1 MNNFPTPNLTREGQL
16 SGLSGQESKVF
27 LWGDGHISP
36 IELPGADGF
45 ISKISIGGGTR
56 AGLTNQN
63 TLVIWECVISP
74 DGLPDYK
81 SRRLSDSKFKSISAG
96 LGFIAAITQKGV
108 LVIAKAPNFEIEIV
122 ESLLG
127 LDCHTCAASDKTL
140 YVLSME
146 GKAIKFRSFEHD
158 MIYSMIYH
166 ILHVIW
172 TISYRAYHM
181 INMIL

>member
-1 MNNFPTPNLTREGQL
+1 MQFSFKFTKQVNNFPTPNLSREGQL
-16 SGLSGQESKVF
+16 SNLSGQESKVF

-36 IELPGADGF
+36 IELPGVDGF

-63 TLVIWECVISP
+63 SLVIWECVISP

-146 GKAIKFRSFEHD
+146 GMSHAVLVIRAI
-158 MIYSMIYH
+158 IYGIDKKRRIH
-166 ILHVIW
+166 N
-172 TISYRAYHM
+172 A
-181 INMIL
+181 

>member
-1 MNNFPTPNLTREGQL
+1 MGKSHWTIFSFKFTKQVNNFPTPNLPREGQL

-81 SRRLSDSKFKSISAG
+81 SRRLSDFKIQIDIGWFGIHRSNNSEG
-96 LGFIAAITQKGV
+96 SFGHRKSTKLRNWNCRIAAWFRLSYMCCQWQDSLCSIDGRYMNMNHIIW
-108 LVIAKAPNFEIEIV
+108 LINY
-122 ESLLG
+122 ES
-127 LDCHTCAASDKTL
+127 
-140 YVLSME
+140 
-146 GKAIKFRSFEHD
+146 
-158 MIYSMIYH
+158 
-166 ILHVIW
+166 
-172 TISYRAYHM
+172 
-181 INMIL
+181 

>member
-1 MNNFPTPNLTREGQL
+1 MGKSHLTIFSFKFTKQVNNFPTPNLPREGQL

-36 IELPGADGF
+36 IELPGANGF

-81 SRRLSDSKFKSISAG
+81 NRRLSDSKFKSISAG

-146 GKAIKFRSFEHD
+146 GI
-158 MIYSMIYH
+158 
-166 ILHVIW
+166 
-172 TISYRAYHM
+172 RA
-181 INMIL
+181 